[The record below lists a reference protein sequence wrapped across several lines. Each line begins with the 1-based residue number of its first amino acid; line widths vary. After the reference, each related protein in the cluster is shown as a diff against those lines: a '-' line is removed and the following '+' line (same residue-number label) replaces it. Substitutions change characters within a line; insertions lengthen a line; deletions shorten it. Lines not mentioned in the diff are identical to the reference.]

1 MSWQRS
7 PKLRRDDPDDAAPY
21 RLDVRWIAIQKL
33 PVTLQHRGVGGTPD
47 GCRLVLIGGAGAGIM
62 NGGNGDDVLL
72 GGPGLDNLDGG
83 LGSNVVIQK

>member
-1 MSWQRS
+1 MLHPTASMSAGSRAKSCQS
-7 PKLRRDDPDDAAPY
+7 HCSTVVLAALQMDA
-21 RLDVRWIAIQKL
+21 V
-33 PVTLQHRGVGGTPD
+33 
-47 GCRLVLIGGAGAGIM
+47 LVLIGGAGAGIM